1 MKRKIRRKL
10 FIFILGAACAAAAAV
25 LFWYPVLKFVSGR
38 FSFLNISTEDVYIDF
53 EYAETEI
60 KDVNGINNGPK
71 SG

>member
-53 EYAETEI
+53 
-60 KDVNGINNGPK
+60 
-71 SG
+71 